1 MKYVT
6 FCSAPGVGTPPHR
19 IWEILPGQRQFE
31 LFRESI
37 RRVDHDA
44 SFVILTDPD
53 TDFLVEDR
61 DTVVI
66 RQPVDHSE
74 IMLERSR
81 RQLDFLEKYD
91 FNSPVVFAD
100 TDMLILAP
108 LDRVFH
114 KEFDVALTLRS
125 GEDMP
130 INGGLILVSDRQ
142 PKRSI
147 DFFRRLVSKMDSES
161 KAQRREWYGD
171 QTALADMLA
180 PLDGQSDMGRL
191 RDYGDYSALF
201 LDSTQYNYSPPS
213 QRPRLS
219 ENLQGT
225 VIYHFKGRCRSYME
239 PIWKFRIDPNTSWLE
254 RSALSLLIHGV
265 RLEMKRR
272 AHKKLF
278 RADTRRKFN

>member
-6 FCSAPGVGTPPHR
+6 FCSAPGVGTPPYR

-37 RRVDHDA
+37 RLVDHDA

-53 TDFLVEDR
+53 TDFLVEDH

-66 RQPVDHSE
+66 RQPIDHSE
-74 IMLERSR
+74 MMLERSR

-108 LDRVFH
+108 LDEVFY

-125 GEDMP
+125 GDDMP
-130 INGGLILVSDRQ
+130 INGGLILVNDRQ
-142 PKRSI
+142 PKRSL
-147 DFFRRLVSKMDSES
+147 DFFRRLVSKMDLES

-180 PLDGQSDMGRL
+180 PLDEQSDMGRL
-191 RDYGDYSALF
+191 RDYDDYSVLF
-201 LDSTQYNYSPPS
+201 LDSAQYNYSPPS
-213 QRPRLS
+213 ERPKLS
-219 ENLQGT
+219 QNLQGK
-225 VIYHFKGRCRSYME
+225 VVYHFKGRCRGYMGS
-239 PIWKFRIDPNTSWLE
+239 IWKFRIDPNTSWLE
-254 RSALSLLIHGV
+254 RSALSLLIHSV
-265 RLEMKRR
+265 RLEMNRR